1 MSTLLICIVAAA
13 ALLTGALL
21 GALLTHLRAARR
33 IEALRVALATAQA
46 RLEAGALQ
54 DADRLSLLEQSETR
68 LRAAFDSLA
77 GETLRT
83 NSELF
88 LRLAREALGR
98 DQAVAAGALKER
110 EVAIAALVD
119 PLRSALERTEAQV
132 QALERERREAFT
144 ALRTQIETLAGS
156 QAQLQRETRNL
167 VTALRRPEVRG
178 RWGELTLRR
187 LVELAGLS
195 EHCDFTEQ
203 LQLVGGEGALRPDLV
218 VHLPDARDL
227 VIDAKTPLDAYLAAL
242 DAATDEERAQA
253 LRRHAQ
259 QVETRVRELASKNYW
274 AQFERSPEFAVLF
287 LPGDQFLSAA
297 LAERPELLE
306 TALGQ
311 RVIIATPSTLI
322 ALLKAVAYG
331 WRQSAVAHNAAQI
344 RDLGQELYRRLSTF
358 NGHLGRMGQR
368 LSTAVEAYNA
378 AVGSL
383 ERQVLPQARRF
394 VDLGVT
400 ADAPLAPLEPVGQ
413 LVRNPSAPGAAE
425 APATALRAQPP
436 ARVSPAAAPAR
447 VMRARPDP
455 GGTRA
460 LAWLY
465 CHAPQRASARGA
477 VCDRARDRRQPGAAG
492 SITRSRTRG
501 SPGGARN
508 ARAAPQARR
517 ATRSR
522 ASSTRASRPRR
533 CPRSQASRAWS
544 TTRNGTWRVRP
555 SGRAASSPATASAG
569 AARCSSRCCAP
580 RRLRSPPPP
589 CAHSARACASSS
601 CCWRCPPR
609 RAPAASGCLSMS
621 SSACR

>member
-1 MSTLLICIVAAA
+1 MSALLICVVAAA
-13 ALLTGALL
+13 ALFTGALL

-98 DQAVAAGALKER
+98 DQAVAAGALRER

-132 QALERERREAFT
+132 QMLERERREAFT

-227 VIDAKTPLDAYLAAL
+227 VIDAKTPLEAFLAAL
-242 DAATDEERAQA
+242 DAETDEERAQA

-368 LSTAVEAYNA
+368 LSSAVEAYNA

-394 VDLGVT
+394 ADLGVT
-400 ADAPLAPLEPVGQ
+400 ADAPLAPLEPIGQ
-413 LVRNPSAPGAAE
+413 LVRNPAAAGAAE
-425 APATALRAQPP
+425 APATAP
-436 ARVSPAAAPAR
+436 AGAASGESE
-447 VMRARPDP
+447 P
-455 GGTRA
+455 GGT
-460 LAWLY
+460 
-465 CHAPQRASARGA
+465 
-477 VCDRARDRRQPGAAG
+477 AG
-492 SITRSRTRG
+492 TG
-501 SPGGARN
+501 N
-508 ARAAPQARR
+508 ARQA
-517 ATRSR
+517 
-522 ASSTRASRPRR
+522 
-533 CPRSQASRAWS
+533 
-544 TTRNGTWRVRP
+544 
-555 SGRAASSPATASAG
+555 
-569 AARCSSRCCAP
+569 
-580 RRLRSPPPP
+580 
-589 CAHSARACASSS
+589 
-601 CCWRCPPR
+601 
-609 RAPAASGCLSMS
+609 
-621 SSACR
+621 